1 MTLSVSQIAWQP
13 GEDGEAHALL
23 SGMGIGVLEAA
34 PTRHFP
40 YGLDVVTEE
49 ELIGL
54 RRGAEGAGMRRL
66 TGEKCDFL
74 VRIPMR
80 GTVPCLN
87 VSVAAGV
94 CLFEAVRQREGK

>member
-40 YGLDVVTEE
+40 
-49 ELIGL
+49 
-54 RRGAEGAGMRRL
+54 
-66 TGEKCDFL
+66 
-74 VRIPMR
+74 
-80 GTVPCLN
+80 
-87 VSVAAGV
+87 
-94 CLFEAVRQREGK
+94 